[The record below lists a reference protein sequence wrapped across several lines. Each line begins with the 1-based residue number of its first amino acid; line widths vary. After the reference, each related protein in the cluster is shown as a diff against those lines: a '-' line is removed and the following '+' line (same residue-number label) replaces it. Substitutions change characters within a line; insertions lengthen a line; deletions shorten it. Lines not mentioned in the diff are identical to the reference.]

1 MLTSL
6 CLSAS
11 IHSQM
16 RLTTHTNTQ
25 KHTHLPLPSS
35 PTVMVTVCYGKE
47 LPAVVVLLYT
57 LLTLCSLL
65 CFLLYLFPPLI
76 CSISLCHDESGRSSD
91 RHRCDSPTARELCQP
106 PPLSPLPSLPLCSL
120 LFFSLSNSCLE
131 PFSTNARSWPKRDV
145 GQGQVRTNLCVF
157 A

>member
-16 RLTTHTNTQ
+16 RLTTHTYTHTRHTQ

-91 RHRCDSPTARELCQP
+91 RHRAVTRLLPEISVSL
-106 PPLSPLPSLPLCSL
+106 LPSVLCPPCLPALSS
-120 LFFSLSNSCLE
+120 FSLSATAALNPLAQT
-131 PFSTNARSWPKRDV
+131 PGV
-145 GQGQVRTNLCVF
+145 GLKEMWGKGK
-157 A
+157 